1 MTEPSRILLVRLSS
15 LGDILH
21 ALPALRSLR
30 SAFPEARIDWLVEQ
44 RMKFLLRAVPGIDEI
59 HAVDTRAWRK
69 RPWSIQAAVDFWGLV
84 RRLRARRYDLALDFQ
99 GLLKTGLLS
108 YLSGAKCRLGF
119 SRELV
124 RERPAHWFYTRTL
137 DRPHAGAHV
146 VRLNLALAQA
156 AGGHE
161 VSLLSPLQTAEE
173 DLCAIEILL
182 GKEQLSSYVII
193 NPGGGWAT
201 KRWSAASYGQ
211 LAGRIQREL
220 DLAVAVTTGPD
231 EEHLYHEIRKHSGNP
246 APRHFP
252 VSFRQLIPLCLKAS
266 LFIGGD
272 TGPFHLA
279 CALGTPVVGIF
290 GPTSPERNGPIS
302 GNDESVVHL
311 LHCSFCY
318 GRACPTQNECMDI
331 SVDEVFEAVTRR
343 LARARAQK
351 NVKDPP
357 PVAAILCGRPPRQ

>member
-1 MTEPSRILLVRLSS
+1 VTEPSRILLVRLSS

-44 RMKFLLRAVPGIDEI
+44 KMKFLLRAVPGIDEI
-59 HAVDTRAWRK
+59 QAVDTRTWRK
-69 RPWSIQAAVDFWGLV
+69 RPWSIKAAADFWELV
-84 RRLRARRYDLALDFQ
+84 RRLRARKYDLALDFQ

-108 YLSGAKCRLGF
+108 YLSGAKCRFGF
-119 SRELV
+119 SRQLV
-124 RERPAHWFYTRTL
+124 RERPAHWFYNRTL
-137 DRPHAGAHV
+137 DKPHADVNV

-161 VSLLSPLQTAEE
+161 VSLISPLQTTEE
-173 DLCAIEILL
+173 DCRTIETLL
-182 GKEQLSSYVII
+182 GKEQLSSYAII

-201 KRWSAASYGQ
+201 KRWNPARYGQ
-211 LAGRIQREL
+211 LAARVQGEL

-231 EEHLYHEIRKHSGNP
+231 EEHLYQEIRKHCGNC

-252 VSFRQLIPLCLKAS
+252 VSFSQLIPLCLKAS

-290 GPTSPERNGPIS
+290 GPTSPQRNGPIS
-302 GNDESVVHL
+302 GNDESVVRVL
-311 LHCSFCY
+311 PCSFCY

-331 SVDEVFEAVTRR
+331 SVDEVFEAVARR
-343 LARARAQK
+343 LARAGGSK
-351 NVKDPP
+351 EGVKKS
-357 PVAAILCGRPPRQ
+357 IRP